1 MTGERPQPGLSQ
13 SGYDALAARIAALEA
28 ERLAPVPRASHV
40 IGVDVDDLALAMDYL
55 AEVVTATQCGRK
67 PPAMSGDTA
76 VAWQRLESAVRGHV
90 RTAALP
96 ANRETEMIHDDSSK
110 PRRG

>member
-1 MTGERPQPGLSQ
+1 MTGEGRSQ
-13 SGYDALAARIAALEA
+13 AQSQTGYDALAARIAALEA

-55 AEVVTATQCGRK
+55 AEVVTAARCGRK
-67 PPAMSGDTA
+67 PPEMSGDTA

-90 RTAALP
+90 RTAA
-96 ANRETEMIHDDSSK
+96 
-110 PRRG
+110 

>member
-1 MTGERPQPGLSQ
+1 MTGGSISHARSQ
-13 SGYDALAARIAALEA
+13 TGHDALAARIAALEA

-40 IGVDVDDLALAMDYL
+40 IGVDADDLALAIEYL
-55 AEVVTATQCGRK
+55 AEVVTAAARGHR

-90 RTAALP
+90 RTAA
-96 ANRETEMIHDDSSK
+96 
-110 PRRG
+110 